1 MPTPTTNTELLSLGG
16 WTFRA
21 RASQATAPR
30 LLVLLHGWTG
40 DENSMWIFA
49 KRLSPAYWM
58 IAPRAPHAAE
68 PSGFSWRDMKNAAF
82 GWPTL
87 ESLSPAANGLL
98 QLIDNYAASVGVDA
112 TQFDVMG
119 FSQGA
124 AMVNLMGMLHPN
136 RVRKMAALAGFVPPG
151 VEELVHKKPL
161 TGKRVFVAH
170 GTQDQ
175 MIPLDRAHASLALL
189 EQAGAH
195 VTYYEDQVG
204 HKMGAAGMRAL
215 EEYMNG

>member
-1 MPTPTTNTELLSLGG
+1 MPTATNTQLLTLNH
-16 WTFRA
+16 WTLRA
-21 RASQATAPR
+21 HDSKAAAPR
-30 LLVLLHGWTG
+30 LLLLLHGWTG
-40 DENSMWIFA
+40 DENSMWVFT
-49 KRLSPAYWM
+49 KRLSSNYWM
-58 IAPRAPHAAE
+58 IAPRAPHTAE
-68 PSGFSWRDMKNAAF
+68 PGGFSWRNMQDAAF

-98 QLIDNYAASVGVDA
+98 QLIDHYAASVGVDA

-124 AMVNLMGMLHPN
+124 AMVNLLGMLFPN
-136 RVRKMAALAGFVPPG
+136 RIRKMAALAGFVPPG
-151 VEELVHKKPL
+151 VEELVHQKPL
-161 TGKRVFVAH
+161 TGKHIFVAH

-204 HKMGAAGMRAL
+204 HKLGAAGMRAL